1 LNAGIFIFKFVLAI
15 FGSEGL
21 EGLATAILLM
31 QLINTINTKPAMG
44 KNSLRS
50 LICTGFPLAICRAV

>member
-1 LNAGIFIFKFVLAI
+1 LNAGIFIFKFGLAI

-21 EGLATAILLM
+21 AAAILLM

-50 LICTGFPLAICRAV
+50 FICTGFPLAICRAV